1 MIEDT
6 IDKIEARIRS
16 AESVNEER
24 RRELLELL
32 SHLKAE
38 VAHLSTTHDQEAQT
52 IAGVT
57 ERSAY
62 EATRHKQQPE
72 SLKRSL
78 QELSASV
85 EGFEGSHPRLVET
98 VSALSQALSNIGI

>member
-6 IDKIEARIRS
+6 IDKIEARLRS
-16 AESVNEER
+16 AESIKEER
-24 RRELLELL
+24 RQELLELL
-32 SHLKAE
+32 GDLKAE
-38 VAHLSTTHDQEAQT
+38 VAKLSTTHDQEAQS
-52 IAGVT
+52 IAGLT

-62 EATRHKQQPE
+62 EATRGPQQPE

-78 QELSASV
+78 KELSASV

-98 VSALSQALSNIGI
+98 VSALSQALSNLGI